1 MEEGLLADVTGLS
14 MPSLLQE
21 NEDLSH
27 VLDVLCAGGYGA
39 WVVGGAVRDSLLGK
53 SHMNMIFAL
62 LQHQMKSL
70 SHLMTLYRLV

>member
-1 MEEGLLADVTGLS
+1 MEEGVLADVNGLS

-21 NEDLSH
+21 NEDLTH

-53 SHMNMIFAL
+53 SRTNMIFAL

-70 SHLMTLYRLV
+70 SHSMTPYRLA